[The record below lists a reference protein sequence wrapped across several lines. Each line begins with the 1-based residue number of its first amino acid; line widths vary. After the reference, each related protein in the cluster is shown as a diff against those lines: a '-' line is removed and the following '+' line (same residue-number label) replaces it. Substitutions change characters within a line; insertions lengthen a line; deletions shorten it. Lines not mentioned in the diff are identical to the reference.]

1 MPRNGTK
8 NLVSLGDI
16 STDKQ
21 REIASSGGKASG
33 EARRRKK
40 ALRDV
45 VDAVL
50 TYKPTRETVDALQQ
64 HIMINHKNINADE
77 AIALAQIIKAMQG
90 DTAAATW
97 VRDTVGEKPGE
108 RVALEQQGTF
118 EVNIKVVE

>member
-1 MPRNGTK
+1 MPAGNKK
-8 NLVSLGDI
+8 NLRPQN
-16 STDKQ
+16 TRTKAEQ
-21 REIASSGGKASG
+21 REIATMGGKASG

-50 TYKPTRETVDALQQ
+50 TYKPTRETVAALQQ

-97 VRDTVGEKPGE
+97 VRDTAGEKPGE
-108 RVALEQQGTF
+108 RVALEQQGAF